1 MQVLFCTLHAN
12 PYMNATGFYC
22 PATKSINCNQASGSK
37 SEGDG
42 LKTVEGI
49 ARLFMFANKVMTR
62 CLVHKI
68 IFRIKVINKN
78 QNQFFFLQ
86 LIWILNLL
94 RGLRPAALRR
104 QPAGDRRAVQAVFV
118 TAPPP
123 ARVPAGPLHQPGPWL
138 QVALLRHRQGKTQ
151 SPARPRQPSHRFPN
165 LLEFLHIG
173 NICSV
178 SDLSF
183 IHELQFWGPHLP
195 PSPCC
200 SPLQCFWG
208 TKKETNKLSCAQN
221 LSYAVKAVN
230 DDVCKISDCTELP
243 SFKSLLRTHLF
254 HSVMLSFYCFKVTYC
269 VYFYYYPLQWM
280 SFFSLSYDKL
290 HLILF
295 VYLFSIDFTLMC
307 FNLISVKGLWE
318 HWKALI
324 NKVYYNCCY

>member
-49 ARLFMFANKVMTR
+49 ARLFLFANKVMTR

-68 IFRIKVINKN
+68 IFRIKVITKN

-123 ARVPAGPLHQPGPWL
+123 ARVPAGPLHQPGPRL

-195 PSPCC
+195 VNLVVPHGSVFEE
-200 SPLQCFWG
+200 QR
-208 TKKETNKLSCAQN
+208 KKQTNS
-221 LSYAVKAVN
+221 AVKAVN
-230 DDVCKISDCTELP
+230 DHVGDCTELP
-243 SFKSLLRTHLF
+243 SFKSLLKTHLF
-254 HSVMLSFYCFKVTYC
+254 HSVMLSFYCFNVTYC
-269 VYFYYYPLQWM
+269 IYFYYYPLQWM
-280 SFFSLSYDKL
+280 SFFSLFYAKL
-290 HLILF
+290 HLILLF
-295 VYLFSIDFTLMC
+295 VYLFNIDFILMG
-307 FNLISVKGLWE
+307 FNLVSVKGLWE

-324 NKVYYNCCY
+324 NKVYYNCRY